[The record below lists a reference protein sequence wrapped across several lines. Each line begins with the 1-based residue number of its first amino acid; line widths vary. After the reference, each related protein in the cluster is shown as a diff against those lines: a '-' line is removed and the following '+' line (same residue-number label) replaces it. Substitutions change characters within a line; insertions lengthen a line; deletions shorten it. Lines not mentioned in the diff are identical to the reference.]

1 MAAMSSTDTCSSG
14 ILGVSP
20 AAVIAVAFAVGL
32 AGCAAKPAPT
42 DHDLCTS
49 IQQRAAHDQLK
60 DPQLRNV
67 EAENCKSYGSPT
79 TPSWATG

>member
-14 ILGVSP
+14 ILGVFP

-42 DHDLCTS
+42 DDDPCT
-49 IQQRAAHDQLK
+49 IH
-60 DPQLRNV
+60 P
-67 EAENCKSYGSPT
+67 
-79 TPSWATG
+79 ATGGA